1 MNNLIIKKLLT
12 FLIILF
18 IGVNLNSCGNEKK
31 SEPQN
36 KSETPVEDNKEKSLG
51 SDNSF
56 IINYNLTGMMK
67 GTMTIYKNGNS
78 IRQKIN
84 SEVMGMKNTVNTYI
98 VNDEVYNVTEIGDKK
113 MGNKT
118 SLKEY
123 NAMKQTGETITDF
136 KEFEKF
142 ISGKK
147 VVGTENIIGH
157 NSDIYDMGNGM
168 SISVYE
174 KKYILKIKNAE
185 FMAVATM
192 LDINPVINLNEFE
205 IPKDV
210 DFKSIDPSKIK
221 KEDLDSILKDLKK

>member
-1 MNNLIIKKLLT
+1 MRCA
-12 FLIILF
+12 
-18 IGVNLNSCGNEKK
+18 CGNEKK
-31 SEPQN
+31 NETQT
-36 KSETPVEDNKEKSLG
+36 KTETPAEDNNKKSVESG
-51 SDNSF
+51 NSF
-56 IINYNLTGMMK
+56 IIDYNLTGMMK

-142 ISGKK
+142 IGGKK
-147 VVGTENIIGH
+147 VIGTENIIGY
-157 NSDIYDMGNGM
+157 NCEIYEIGNGM
-168 SISVYE
+168 SISVYD
-174 KKYILKIKNAE
+174 KKYILKIRNAE
-185 FMAVATM
+185 FMAIATK
-192 LDINPVINLNEFE
+192 LDMNPVITLNEFE

-221 KEDLDSILKDLKK
+221 KETLDSMLKDLKK